1 MFLVPSESLD
11 SPRVGTRQPARFQ
24 HSCFRALKAK
34 IIPCFLLEVGVP
46 GGTALFVVFAAA
58 CNLKCAVKLF

>member
-11 SPRVGTRQPARFQ
+11 SPCVGKRQPARFQ

-34 IIPCFLLEVGVP
+34 TSPYCLLEVGVP
-46 GGTALFVVFAAA
+46 GGTALFVVFAAV
-58 CNLKCAVKLF
+58 CDLKRAVKLF